1 MHCHVFDHHNI
12 QTTLANFKAAAST
25 AFNISLPGQLNIE
38 MQSSPGDD
46 LTSASER
53 QLEHFLQ
60 DHVRKWKVGFA
71 QIDYDQDGVLDGDRS
86 LEFEEKD
93 PEEVLMSI
101 EECDSFA
108 TS

>member
-1 MHCHVFDHHNI
+1 MHCHVFGHHNI
-12 QTTLANFKAAAST
+12 QTTLAKFKAAAST
-25 AFNISLPGQLNIE
+25 AFNVSLPGQLNIE
-38 MQSSPGDD
+38 MHSSPGDD

-60 DHVRKWKVGFA
+60 DHVRKSKVGFA

-86 LEFEEKD
+86 LEFEEKYA
-93 PEEVLMSI
+93 EEVLMST
-101 EECDSFA
+101 EECDSFD